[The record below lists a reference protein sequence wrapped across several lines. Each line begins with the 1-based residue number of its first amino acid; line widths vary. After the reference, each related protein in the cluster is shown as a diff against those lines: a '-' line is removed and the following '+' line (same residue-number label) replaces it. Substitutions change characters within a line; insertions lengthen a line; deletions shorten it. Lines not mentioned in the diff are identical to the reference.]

1 MISSA
6 NKNQKNYKCIWP
18 IYSRATKVYF
28 SCWASCSYECSMQ
41 NGWTKVTAVLCF
53 PLCDSCQCR
62 CTAWRGRWD
71 WELYSLCSRR
81 EWTGRYIIIR
91 RITRGCLA
99 TAKSL
104 WLTFCCRLC
113 TESSRVQM
121 TAEGRD
127 KVDNSTN
134 HSECTSTMTAPW
146 MSEHKADN
154 LLCTCILCYYALHS
168 PDSAPLS
175 ETDYRYGNLVTYE
188 AIQFTC

>member
-71 WELYSLCSRR
+71 WELYSLCSWR
-81 EWTGRYIIIR
+81 EWTGRYIIIL

-99 TAKSL
+99 TQTICKQNPLDIVPRKDYDYKSSVDIANWIREL
-104 WLTFCCRLC
+104 RQGYRPWPARTSLRTSKHLSA
-113 TESSRVQM
+113 TEALGA
-121 TAEGRD
+121 TEG
-127 KVDNSTN
+127 N
-134 HSECTSTMTAPW
+134 
-146 MSEHKADN
+146 
-154 LLCTCILCYYALHS
+154 
-168 PDSAPLS
+168 
-175 ETDYRYGNLVTYE
+175 
-188 AIQFTC
+188 